1 MSIALKTAMSAG
13 SPLYRKIALY
23 KPEKMNIGM
32 ASTKDAATVRLGV
45 HKGVPDKGKNSP
57 SLR

>member
-1 MSIALKTAMSAG
+1 MNVALKIAISAG

-23 KPEKMNIGM
+23 KPEKMNMGM
-32 ASTKDAATVRLGV
+32 ASTKAAATVRLGV

>member
-1 MSIALKTAMSAG
+1 MSIALKMAISAG

-23 KPEKMNIGM
+23 KPEKINMGM
-32 ASTKDAATVRLGV
+32 ASTKDAKTVRLGV
-45 HKGVPDKGKNSP
+45 HNGVPDKGKNSP